1 MLKGW
6 KSRRN
11 ILEKSAWKITPLQ
24 LFVSLLLK
32 KKKYIYIYTY
42 IYIFIFI
49 YLLLAALGLHCSD
62 GLSLFAACGG
72 YSLIPAQGLLL
83 TAASL
88 AAERRLKRAQA
99 LVAAA
104 LRPR

>member
-24 LFVSLLLK
+24 LFVSLLFK
-32 KKKYIYIYTY
+32 KKKKKVYIYIYLF
-42 IYIFIFI
+42 IYLFN

-62 GLSLFAACGG
+62 GLSLFAACGAC
-72 YSLIPAQGLLL
+72 SLIPVQGLLV
-83 TAASL
+83 AVASL
-88 AAERRLKRAQA
+88 AAERRLTRAR
-99 LVAAA
+99 L
-104 LRPR
+104 

>member
-32 KKKYIYIYTY
+32 KIYIYIF
-42 IYIFIFI
+42 IFIFI

-83 TAASL
+83 AAASL

-99 LVAAA
+99 LVAAV

>member
-32 KKKYIYIYTY
+32 KKKKKIIYFWLHWV
-42 IYIFIFI
+42 FI
-49 YLLLAALGLHCSD
+49 AAD
-62 GLSLFAACGG
+62 GLSPFSACGG
-72 YSLIPAQGLLL
+72 YSLIAVQGFLV
-83 TAASL
+83 AVASL

-99 LVAAA
+99 LVVAA

>member
-11 ILEKSAWKITPLQ
+11 ILEKSACKITPLQ
-24 LFVSLLLK
+24 LFVSLLFK
-32 KKKYIYIYTY
+32 KKKKKSIY
-42 IYIFIFI
+42 IYIFIYLLT

-72 YSLIPAQGLLL
+72 CSLIPVQGLLV
-83 TAASL
+83 AVASL
-88 AAERRLKRAQA
+88 AAERRLTRAR
-99 LVAAA
+99 L
-104 LRPR
+104 